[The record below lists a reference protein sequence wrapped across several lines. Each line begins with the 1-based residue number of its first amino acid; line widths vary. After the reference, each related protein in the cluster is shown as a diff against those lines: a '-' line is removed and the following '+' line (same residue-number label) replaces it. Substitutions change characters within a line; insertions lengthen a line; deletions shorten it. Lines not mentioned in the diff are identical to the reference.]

1 MKGRVRT
8 WTVALVAGLLLAG
21 CGSGSG
27 EIEPQRTAPDS
38 VELESEAFAD
48 GDTIPA
54 RFTCD
59 GGGSVPPLTWTG
71 LPEGTAQVAVTLT
84 DPDAPGG
91 TFVHWL
97 AVFPAGEG
105 PADASPTVEGR
116 NDFDEVGYGAPCPP
130 EGDDPHRYVFTA
142 YAYGAE
148 LDLEPGFSSS
158 ELEDALGSDLLAQGR
173 LAGTYGR

>member
-1 MKGRVRT
+1 MTACVRG
-8 WTVALVAGLLLAG
+8 WVVALVAGLLLVG
-21 CGSGSG
+21 CGGGSG
-27 EIEPQRTAPDS
+27 DIEPQRTVPDS
-38 VELESEAFAD
+38 IQLTSEAFAD
-48 GDTIPA
+48 GDTIPT

-59 GGGSVPPLTWTG
+59 GEGTVPPVTWSG
-71 LPEGTAQVAVTLT
+71 LPEGTVQVAVTLT

-97 AVFPAGEG
+97 AVFPAD
-105 PADASPTVEGR
+105 DASGASPAVQGR

-148 LDLEPGFSSS
+148 LDLEPGFSSA

>member
-1 MKGRVRT
+1 MRISVRM
-8 WTVALVAGLLLAG
+8 WAVVLVGGLLLVGCAG
-21 CGSGSG
+21 GSG
-27 EIEPQRTAPDS
+27 EIEPQRTAPES
-38 VELESEAFAD
+38 IELESEAFAD

-59 GGGSVPPLTWTG
+59 GEGRVPPLTWSG
-71 LPEGTAQVAVTLT
+71 LPDGTEQVAVTLT

-97 AVFPAGEG
+97 AVFRPEEE

-130 EGDDPHRYVFTA
+130 EGDEPHRYVFTA
-142 YAYGAE
+142 YAYGSE

-158 ELEDALGSDLLAQGR
+158 ELEDALGADLIAEGR